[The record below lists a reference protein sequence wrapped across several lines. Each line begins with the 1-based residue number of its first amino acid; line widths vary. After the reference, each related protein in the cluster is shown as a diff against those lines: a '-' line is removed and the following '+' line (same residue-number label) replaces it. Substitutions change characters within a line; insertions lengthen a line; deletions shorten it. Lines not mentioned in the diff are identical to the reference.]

1 MYSDLHDP
9 RRWILTEALAEHAGR
24 SPESEWL
31 TDNEGR
37 SLTFGQAHQY
47 SLRAAGFFERL
58 GVVRGE
64 RVGVFLFNGCPF
76 AIAWLGL
83 GNLGA
88 PSVLLNTELRASF
101 LRHQLNDS
109 QISCIVADAE
119 LLPHLNELADELP
132 HLKTVVVV
140 RGNEE
145 SSVDARWRTVQWP
158 DWQAEPDW
166 KGEKLAAEDIACIM
180 YTSGTTG
187 PSKGVLMPHAHC
199 TMCGIG
205 AIKSLQLNE
214 HDRYYIC
221 LPLFHANGLLM
232 QLGATLL
239 AGIPAYVQRRFSASR
254 WLSDIREFRATVTNL
269 LGATASFV
277 LAQPPSDA
285 ERDHRLRVVM
295 LAPNQIEHDAAFR
308 SRFRIRDVVSGFGM
322 TEVNM
327 PIWGRLGEPAPGAAG
342 WAHTEHFEIIIAN
355 PDTDAEVPRGE
366 IGEILVRPKVPFGFM
381 AGYLNAP
388 SKTVEAWRNLWFHT
402 GDAGTMREDGLITFV
417 DRIKDC
423 IRRRGENISATEVE
437 EVVSA
442 LPNVEEVAAY
452 AVPSDVPGGEDE
464 VMLSIVPKP
473 GASVDGAEI
482 VRRAGEQLPRFA
494 RPRYVRLM
502 DELPK
507 TATGKV
513 QRAVLRQQG
522 IAGALD
528 VQRLINDEP
537 SKRS

>member
-1 MYSDLHDP
+1 MYRDLHNP
-9 RRWILTEALAEHAGR
+9 RQWILTEALAEHAAR

-37 SLTFGQAHQY
+37 SLSFGQASRY
-47 SLRAAGFFERL
+47 SLRAAGFFESL
-58 GVVRGE
+58 GVRRGE
-64 RVGVFLFNGCPF
+64 RVGIFLFNGCPF

-83 GNLGA
+83 GYLGA

-109 QISCIVADAE
+109 QIACIVVEAE
-119 LLPHLNELADELP
+119 LLKHLDELADELP

-140 RGNEE
+140 GGDEP
-145 SSVDARWRTVQWP
+145 SVKDVRWRIVKWRSWE
-158 DWQAEPDW
+158 DEPDW
-166 KGEKLAAEDIACIM
+166 NGPKPAAEDIACIM

-205 AIKSLQLNE
+205 AIKSLQLSE
-214 HDRYYIC
+214 QDRYYIC
-221 LPLFHANGLLM
+221 LPFFHANGLLM

-277 LAQPPSDA
+277 FAQSPSETD
-285 ERDHRLRVVM
+285 RDHCLRAVL
-295 LAPNQIEHDAAFR
+295 LAPNIAEHDSGFR
-308 SRFRIRDVVSGFGM
+308 SRFGVGDVVSGFGM

-327 PIWGRLGEPAPGAAG
+327 PIWGRLGQPAPGAAG
-342 WAHTEHFEIIIAN
+342 WVHTEHFEVVIAN
-355 PDTDAEVPRGE
+355 PETDMEVPRGE

-381 AGYLNAP
+381 AGYFNAP
-388 SKTVEAWRNLWFHT
+388 GKTVEAWRNLWFHT

-423 IRRRGENISATEVE
+423 IRRRAENISATEIE
-437 EVVSA
+437 QVVAA
-442 LPNVEEVAAY
+442 LPHVSEVAAY
-452 AVPSDVPGGEDE
+452 AVPSNLPGGEDE
-464 VMLSIVPKP
+464 VMLAIVPE
-473 GASVDGAEI
+473 GGSLIDAAEI
-482 VRRAGEQLPRFA
+482 GRRAGERLPRFA
-494 RPRYVRLM
+494 QPRYVRLLE
-502 DELPK
+502 ELPK

-522 IAGALD
+522 LAGAVD
-528 VQRLINDEP
+528 VQSLINNSSTE
-537 SKRS
+537 RS